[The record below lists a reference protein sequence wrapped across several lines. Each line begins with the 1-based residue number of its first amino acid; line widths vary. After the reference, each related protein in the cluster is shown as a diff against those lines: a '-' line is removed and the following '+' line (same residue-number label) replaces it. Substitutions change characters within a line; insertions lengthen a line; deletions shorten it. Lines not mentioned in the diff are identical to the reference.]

1 MYLTC
6 FEMYFKNTFV
16 LVVASDRGK
25 GKSVRAFRLRD
36 ILPEGW
42 CTNNSGNTARSHAN
56 GNNGPANGTVVIC
69 DEMLADMTPSECTE
83 KMEAIKT
90 MVGERMIE
98 IERTRSVKT
107 QDGTDQHVTFKI
119 VTDHKEVWII
129 CAPPARS
136 HTHTRTHAHTV
147 SR

>member
-56 GNNGPANGTVVIC
+56 GNNGPANGTVVC